1 MTANRQVRL
10 VWLGL
15 ALIVAFG
22 FFLRSYHFVDWLH
35 FELDQS
41 RDARVID
48 AALEA
53 GPGALP
59 LLGPKAGGTFLRLGP
74 GFYYLQ
80 YLGALIFGGS
90 PAGMAMI
97 VMVVSVV
104 SIGLFFLLI
113 RRFFPDWLS
122 LMLTLAYA
130 VSEYFVMYGRFAW
143 NPNMLPG
150 FLLLGMYALLRSVGG
165 SERHP
170 GRWFAVSIAA
180 FGIATQLHF
189 LAFLAVP
196 TFLTLFLLLRRP
208 KFRARTWGLAA
219 GIVLL
224 LYFPMFLNE
233 LATGGANTRQF
244 IGAITEKSTKEN
256 HTLLEKIIRNGAE
269 HVLAGLVIT
278 TGFEGGT
285 LPRVETVSGLLI
297 SCQGKC
303 DVGKPYGL
311 AAGVVFLLAVVASVL
326 LFARETEQ
334 RKKDFLLA
342 VGLWFL
348 ITFVLFTPLAYGMA
362 PRFFLLSGPFF
373 FVLIGCLMLLVSRL
387 MPWKKLGHTVAV
399 TALVIS
405 AAFNYSSLNLRFD
418 ELSRAASEPVD
429 SPPDRILKERI
440 RVTLA
445 QQERIVGFLQ
455 ARSAEHGY
463 PVYMFSEPQH
473 RRALKYLMERRG
485 IENAVLGYD
494 GIYRQGVYY
503 LVLRAQSELE
513 DALRKYRAYY
523 TIGSTVPFGTLVAI
537 ELIPQASAI
546 IGERQDFSVSKPSDS
561 LAPRRYT
568 WSEYFGQ
575 TDSGLPDDTT
585 SLDQSEDAA
594 NNQSE

>member
-1 MTANRQVRL
+1 
-10 VWLGL
+10 
-15 ALIVAFG
+15 
-22 FFLRSYHFVDWLH
+22 
-35 FELDQS
+35 
-41 RDARVID
+41 
-48 AALEA
+48 
-53 GPGALP
+53 
-59 LLGPKAGGTFLRLGP
+59 
-74 GFYYLQ
+74 
-80 YLGALIFGGS
+80 
-90 PAGMAMI
+90 
-97 VMVVSVV
+97 
-104 SIGLFFLLI
+104 
-113 RRFFPDWLS
+113 
-122 LMLTLAYA
+122 ML
-130 VSEYFVMYGRFAW
+130 
-143 NPNMLPG
+143 
-150 FLLLGMYALLRSVGG
+150 
-165 SERHP
+165 
-170 GRWFAVSIAA
+170 
-180 FGIATQLHF
+180 
-189 LAFLAVP
+189 
-196 TFLTLFLLLRRP
+196 
-208 KFRARTWGLAA
+208 
-219 GIVLL
+219 
-224 LYFPMFLNE
+224 LNE
-233 LATGGANTRQF
+233 FATSGANARQF
-244 IGAITEKSTKEN
+244 ISVIAEKSTKEN
-256 HTLLEKIIRNGAE
+256 HTLLEKFIRNGAE

-285 LPRVETVSGLLI
+285 LPRVETASGLLI

-311 AAGVVFLLAVVASVL
+311 AAGVVFLLAVATSVL
-326 LFARETEQ
+326 LFVRETEP

-348 ITFVLFTPLAYGMA
+348 ITFILFTPLAYGMA

-387 MPWKKLGHTVAV
+387 MPWKKFGHTVAV

-405 AAFNYSSLNLRFD
+405 AALNYSSLNLRFD
-418 ELSRAASEPVD
+418 ELSRAANEPVD

-445 QQERIVGFLQ
+445 QQERIVDFLQ

-503 LVLRAQSELE
+503 LVLRAQSDLE

-537 ELIPQASAI
+537 ELIPQQSAI

-568 WSEYFGQ
+568 WSEYFSQ
-575 TDSGLPDDTT
+575 TDSGLGDDTT